1 MTLRQKQFAVYST
14 VFLALLL
21 LFFFLHVSTGFTYYS
36 HSHLLAILLGGGT
49 AEENTVVFDFR
60 LVRAVLAVLI
70 GMGLA
75 LSGAVFQQL
84 TRNELAGPG
93 LLGVNAGAGLGAS
106 HQVAAFQHRRD
117 RLLLNRGGF
126 TVTLLGNGA
135 QDIRA

>member
-14 VFLALLL
+14 VFLVLLL

-70 GMGLA
+70 GMG
-75 LSGAVFQQL
+75 
-84 TRNELAGPG
+84 
-93 LLGVNAGAGLGAS
+93 
-106 HQVAAFQHRRD
+106 
-117 RLLLNRGGF
+117 
-126 TVTLLGNGA
+126 
-135 QDIRA
+135 

>member
-93 LLGVNAGAGLGAS
+93 LLGVNAGAGLGVMILIFL
-106 HQVAAFQHRRD
+106 HPW
-117 RLLLNRGGF
+117 
-126 TVTLLGNGA
+126 
-135 QDIRA
+135 IRAFPFGRCLL